1 MIPPRYRLPA
11 QVAGFLAAGI
21 LLAFA
26 VFRLALFEGP
36 RPPPAPAP
44 APAAPANQPLQ
55 AVVLSVEG
63 EVEHG
68 RQGAWSPLAP
78 GETVQTNDVLRTG
91 AHGKTDLRIDERS
104 HLTLDASSEV
114 SVRELTGLVHRF
126 RLTRGRMAADYEPH
140 GQRMLRVEDA
150 AGDASAETRGARFSV
165 LSTGT
170 TIAVAS
176 AAGQVVLR
184 SSGNSVTVGGGET
197 SVAVRGRGPSL
208 PGRIPAAV
216 LLKVANA
223 VSAASATLCAEVRG
237 EAAPG
242 SEVRIDGAPAALD
255 AAGGFH
261 QRVPRTPGKREAL
274 VEIVDPA
281 GRRSARR
288 VRCVPLA
295 APIKD
300 MAIQWNE
307 EP

>member
-11 QVAGFLAAGI
+11 QVAGFLAGGV

-26 VFRLALFEGP
+26 VFRLAFFEAP
-36 RPPPAPAP
+36 RPAPRPAAAV
-44 APAAPANQPLQ
+44 APAAAPLK
-55 AVVLSVEG
+55 AVVVSVEG

-68 RQGAWSPLAP
+68 REGGGWSALAP
-78 GETVQTNDVLRTG
+78 GETVQTDDVVRTG

-104 HLTLDASSEV
+104 HLTLDSSSEV
-114 SVRELTGLVHRF
+114 SVRELTSLVHRF
-126 RLTRGRMAADYEPH
+126 RLTRGRMAADYDPH
-140 GQRMLRVEDA
+140 EQRLLRVEDA
-150 AGDASAETRGARFSV
+150 SGGSSAETRGARFSV

-176 AAGQVVLR
+176 SAGQVILR
-184 SSGNSVTVGGGET
+184 SNGSSVTVGEGET
-197 SVAVRGRGPSL
+197 SVAVHGRGPSQ

-223 VSAASATLCAEVRG
+223 ASTASASLCAEVRG
-237 EAAPG
+237 EATPG

-255 AAGGFH
+255 AEGRFH
-261 QRVPRTPGKREAL
+261 QRVPRGPGKREAL

-281 GRRSARR
+281 GRRRSRR
-288 VRCVPLA
+288 VPCVPLA

>member
-11 QVAGFLAAGI
+11 QVAGFLSVGVLIA
-21 LLAFA
+21 LA
-26 VFRLALFEGP
+26 VFRLALFEAP
-36 RPPPAPAP
+36 RPTPTP
-44 APAAPANQPLQ
+44 APAAPVSEPLK
-55 AVVLSVEG
+55 AVVVSVEG

-68 RQGAWSPLAP
+68 RQGGGWSPLAP
-78 GETVQTNDVLRTG
+78 GETVQTNDVVRTG
-91 AHGKTDLRIDERS
+91 AHGRTDLRIDDRS
-104 HLTLDASSEV
+104 HLTIDASSEV

-126 RLTRGRMAADYEPH
+126 RLTRGRMAADYDRE
-140 GQRMLRVEDA
+140 GQRVLRVEDA
-150 AGDASAETRGARFSV
+150 AGESSAETRGARFSV

-176 AAGQVVLR
+176 SSGQVVLS
-184 SSGNSVTVGGGET
+184 SSGGSVTVGGGET
-197 SVAVRGRGPSL
+197 SVVVRGRAPSL
-208 PGRIPAAV
+208 PARIPAAV

-223 VSAASATLCAEVRG
+223 ISAASASLCAEVRG

-255 AAGGFH
+255 GAGGFH
-261 QRVPRTPGKREAL
+261 QRVPRSPGKRETV